1 MRTMPYPGFATDMQ
15 SLVMASLAVSDAVGV
30 VQENIFENRLCL
42 ADTLCK
48 MGADIRIVGKTAS
61 VKGVRSLVRVR
72 SDACDLRSGA
82 AEGTSEIGNLCY
94 IDRGYENFEKCLTS
108 LGAKAER
115 IETGD
120 RR

>member
-1 MRTMPYPGFATDMQ
+1 MP
-15 SLVMASLAVSDAVGV
+15 
-30 VQENIFENRLCL
+30 
-42 ADTLCK
+42 
-48 MGADIRIVGKTAS
+48 
-61 VKGVRSLVRVR
+61 VR

-82 AEGTSEIGNLCY
+82 ALAAAMLSAEGTSEIGNLCY